1 MLQRWLKLDRQ
12 MTEIPTKSNGLPQA
26 VLVLPVNHQEQRS
39 GFCHHA
45 LCTLCRHSVR
55 TRVSTFSNRSM
66 TSHDTVTGSSHAAL
80 RGS

>member
-45 LCTLCRHSVR
+45 LCTL
-55 TRVSTFSNRSM
+55 
-66 TSHDTVTGSSHAAL
+66 
-80 RGS
+80 